1 MTAPRLGLLLL
12 GTIALAS
19 CGQQLSAPTA
29 ATPAQSSP
37 VAAAP
42 DTDSVAAQI
51 AGYATRP
58 ELQDA
63 DSQAILKD
71 HASDPLM
78 LSALQEAYGQ
88 AAAPLDAAALA
99 AQTSGQMPLSAQ
111 ATGKAGYA
119 QSVAWGSVSNY
130 RYQKA
135 HPRYSGLNWGSDGCS
150 APSGLGLGYR
160 DTFRPACDVHDF
172 GYGNLPKLTGKLY
185 WPYNKARTDSA
196 FLSNMRAICGAKS
209 IFTRPACYV
218 AAQAYYKAVDIGGW
232 PAWIRNG

>member
-1 MTAPRLGLLLL
+1 MKAPRLGLLLL

-99 AQTSGQMPLSAQ
+99 AQTSGQMPLSAVQ
-111 ATGKAGYA
+111 RSRRPVLGAGRIQPPLFA
-119 QSVAWGSVSNY
+119 QHGAEHAGRQGVAG
-130 RYQKA
+130 
-135 HPRYSGLNWGSDGCS
+135 
-150 APSGLGLGYR
+150 
-160 DTFRPACDVHDF
+160 F
-172 GYGNLPKLTGKLY
+172 LP
-185 WPYNKARTDSA
+185 
-196 FLSNMRAICGAKS
+196 
-209 IFTRPACYV
+209 
-218 AAQAYYKAVDIGGW
+218 Q
-232 PAWIRNG
+232 